1 MFLLARL
8 IMDNLLD
15 QDNVEDLE
23 EEMESRI
30 LPNGIKEAYAT
41 NFKRLV
47 IKS

>member
-30 LPNGIKEAYAT
+30 LPNGIQEASAT
-41 NFKRLV
+41 NFKRFV